1 MAAAGAPKAKKPKV
15 QVVIAPKT
23 LEERKRFKIADVS
36 ISDASGWRDVDARR
50 VKELKTDFL
59 AGLFGVNIL
68 KRPMILCK
76 HGKVCLAPDGNAMIL
91 DGKHTFKAIGEL
103 TVTYKASLAMA
114 EDWPFEDDP
123 AMAGDASGS
132 VDPRPAMAGVAVAE
146 EIMWSP
152 LLIEAITE
160 GVPCDMVQFDDP
172 DDDDAPIAYCVAA
185 HDEAANKYKPSS
197 VRDAVG
203 VANRYKNRVAGGT
216 WPAVQALLTQ
226 LYGSGRRKFVYNMVL
241 AAETLP
247 DAILKR
253 ADDAGIP
260 NSYIYDNKYFSGQN
274 QDKVK
279 RLGDKGRLSCLDIY
293 EEDVLQG
300 GKFSVKSFTEE
311 VCAPMRHAEQW
322 IASKKKQYGALAAS
336 PSFQR
341 VADYLLSGRARL
353 PILGCMRIGLRL
365 EGTSA
370 DHMGVEQ
377 CYILIKDVEAQQK
390 AAVAAC
396 EKGEPGVAPEDD
408 SAKTEANAA
417 EALTSMSVG
426 LSGQC
431 EVEDTA
437 RVSANAKTEA
447 VMNRFNY
454 FKSVGDV
461 SHHLNPILHRGNKVM
476 VFIDCITSK
485 SRVGL
490 QHIADFGTF
499 LSQNGHKES
508 AVAAHLKVRLAV
520 PTGTRLDYTTAV
532 GNKIDSDCASLEIFL
547 VQLTCGPAQK
557 RRRPHFCWVAVDKES
572 AKTLVIPNS
581 IDALARRAK
590 ACEGVRMRCLDRHCP
605 LRSVEEKMNLEVVEG
620 EKEKPPPFCE
630 IDEEH
635 NEFPVADVVEEDD
648 DEGAAE
654 ETIII
659 PPGTDRSCIRDLY
672 PFAYGKEY
680 YVAMIT
686 GIVGSEA
693 IAHFVYIAAT
703 AHPSALLAA
712 QELGMGVHIVLS
724 KVGQHSTSHGQ
735 LLLRKTIFNDI
746 YEVEKKSAQHAK
758 RVLLG
763 DLAFVPINAPSEQPV
778 FFFDVPPTGCN
789 WRSGIDLCPATDFL
803 ERAVPKLLSY
813 ELEKFGLGIADERGV
828 KRLVAT
834 RGFREEEIIGSMTA
848 LLFSEASTVVEFLNS
863 GGNAALLD
871 APLMQVLGLLQ
882 SSAFFAATAAIFA
895 IPTGVGR
902 LLCDYRT
909 VRKFA
914 NVSIVAVPSDGP
926 QDGFLQM
933 KARTHNGCGIASGA
947 TLCCDFGERYV
958 AASAGDIQPAKRF
971 RGSLEVFFS
980 EQAAAAAAVA
990 EASEGPASPARTAA
1004 TASAAKTA
1012 ATASPAKTAATA
1024 AATAATA
1031 ATTATVAISTP
1042 PKAKVPAKAGSSTT
1056 ASGAVA
1062 TVAAASGSAGGSKT
1076 VLANSGDW
1084 ELATSGG
1091 HLLLTNRTMQNKRV
1105 MPKTVLHLFT
1115 KGTVDDAPGAMNFPF
1130 TFKKPNEIVLMS
1142 AKAGSGYDVVTL
1154 KDVIKETSA
1163 NALYQHGTFTKAVAP
1178 PTFTCKKVMQYNPH
1192 ADEKAACSVV
1202 GGGLSSVEV
1211 ALRWVVSAPGGK
1223 VTPTG
1228 VALVVSK
1235 QISLAAEQV
1244 KVLC

>member
-1 MAAAGAPKAKKPKV
+1 MAAAGAPKAKKAKV
-15 QVVIAPKT
+15 QQVIAPKT
-23 LEERKRFKIADVS
+23 LEERQRFKIADVS
-36 ISDASGWRDVDARR
+36 ITGDSGWRDVDTRR
-50 VKELKTDFL
+50 VNELKTDFL

-76 HGKVCLAPDGNAMIL
+76 HGKVCAAADGNAMIL
-91 DGKHTFKAIGEL
+91 DGKHTFKALDDLRVLYE
-103 TVTYKASLAMA
+103 ACSAMA
-114 EDWPFEDDP
+114 EDKEESSDP
-123 AMAGDASGS
+123 AMVGDTKA
-132 VDPRPAMAGVAVAE
+132 D

-152 LLIEAITE
+152 LLIEAITI
-160 GVPCDMVQFDDP
+160 GVACDMVQFDDP
-172 DDDDAPIAYCVAA
+172 DDVDAPIAYCVAA
-185 HDEAANKYKPSS
+185 HDEAANKFKPSS

-203 VANRYKNRVAGGT
+203 VAHRYKNRVAGGN

-226 LYGSGRRKFVYNMVL
+226 IYGSGRRKFVYNMIL

-247 DAILKR
+247 ESILKR
-253 ADDAGIP
+253 AEDTGIP

-274 QDKVK
+274 QDKAK
-279 RLGDKGRLSCLDIY
+279 RLGDKGRLACLDIY
-293 EEDVLQG
+293 EEDILQG
-300 GKFSVKSFTEE
+300 GKFSVKSFTDE

-353 PILGCMRIGLRL
+353 PILGCMKSGLRL

-377 CYILIKDVEAQQK
+377 CYILMKDMEAQQK

-396 EKGEPGVAPEDD
+396 EKSEPGTAPEVDKLAEDTVDVLASMGVGLTGQCDVED
-408 SAKTEANAA
+408 SARVAA
-417 EALTSMSVG
+417 DL
-426 LSGQC
+426 
-431 EVEDTA
+431 
-437 RVSANAKTEA
+437 KTEA
-447 VMNRFNY
+447 VMNKYNY
-454 FKSVGDV
+454 FESMDKV
-461 SHHLNPILHRGNKVM
+461 SRHLTPILHRGNKVM

-485 SRVGL
+485 SRTGL
-490 QHIADFGTF
+490 QHIADFAAF
-499 LSQNGHKES
+499 LSQNGHKETTVS
-508 AVAAHLKVRLAV
+508 IHLKVRLV
-520 PTGTRLDYTTAV
+520 VSTGTRLDYTTAV
-532 GNKIDSDCASLEIFL
+532 GNKLESDCASLESFL

-581 IDALARRAK
+581 IDALVWRAK

-605 LRSVEEKMNLEVVEG
+605 LRSVEEKLNLEVVEG
-620 EKEKPPPFCE
+620 TKDKPKPACE
-630 IDEEH
+630 IDDEH
-635 NEFPVADVVEEDD
+635 TEFPVADVVEEDD

-659 PPGTDRSCIRDLY
+659 PPGTDRSCIRDLW

-680 YVAMIT
+680 YSALIT

-693 IAHFVYIAAT
+693 IAHFVYVAAT
-703 AHPSALLAA
+703 AHPAALLAA
-712 QELGMGVHIVLS
+712 QELGMGVHVVLS
-724 KVGQHSTSHGQ
+724 KVRQHSASHGQ
-735 LLLRKTIFNDI
+735 LLLRKTIFHDI

-763 DLAFVPINAPSEQPV
+763 DLAFVPINAPIDQPV
-778 FFFDVPPTGCN
+778 FFFDVQPTGGN
-789 WRSGIDLCPATDFL
+789 WRSGVDSCPATDFL
-803 ERAVPKLLSY
+803 ERAVPKLLAA

-828 KRLVAT
+828 RRLVAT
-834 RGFREEEIIGSMTA
+834 RGFREEEIIGPMTA

-871 APLMQVLGLLQ
+871 APLMKVLGL
-882 SSAFFAATAAIFA
+882 SGRCSDSAATASIFA
-895 IPTGVGR
+895 VPTGVGR

-914 NVSIVAVPSDGP
+914 NVSIIVVPSDGP

-958 AASAGDIQPAKRF
+958 AASGGDIQPAKRF
-971 RGSLEVFFS
+971 RGALEVFFA

-990 EASEGPASPARTAA
+990 EASEGPASPA
-1004 TASAAKTA
+1004 KTA
-1012 ATASPAKTAATA
+1012 APAAKAATTA
-1024 AATAATA
+1024 KAATAATA
-1031 ATTATVAISTP
+1031 ATAAIAIS
-1042 PKAKVPAKAGSSTT
+1042 PKAKVPAT
-1056 ASGAVA
+1056 AA
-1062 TVAAASGSAGGSKT
+1062 TVATAATAAIAISPKAQVPAVAGMSKS
-1076 VLANSGDW
+1076 VLANSGEW
-1084 ELATSGG
+1084 ELAISDGK
-1091 HLLLTNRTMQNKRV
+1091 LLLTNITKHNKRV
-1105 MPKTVLHLFT
+1105 SPKTVLHVFT

-1130 TFKKPNEIVLMS
+1130 MFKKPNEIVLMP

-1154 KDVIKETSA
+1154 KDVIKDTSA
-1163 NALYQHGTFTKAVAP
+1163 NALYQHGPFTKAVAP

-1192 ADEKAACSVV
+1192 ADEKASCSVV
-1202 GGGLSSVEV
+1202 GGGLALAATSEV

-1223 VTPTG
+1223 VTPSG
-1228 VALVVSK
+1228 VALVVNK

-1244 KVLC
+1244 KVLW